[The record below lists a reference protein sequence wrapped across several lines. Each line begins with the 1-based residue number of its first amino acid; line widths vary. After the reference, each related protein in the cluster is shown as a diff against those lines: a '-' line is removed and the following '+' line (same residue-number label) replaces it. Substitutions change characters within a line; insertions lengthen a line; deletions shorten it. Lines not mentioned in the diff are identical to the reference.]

1 MVRKLKKDFIQPI
14 LVLVL
19 ICLFISGLLAF
30 GNNVTEPIIV
40 SAATERAE
48 LARKEIIPDAD
59 EFINIETDGLPK
71 TVTEAY
77 GTANGTGYVFMIT
90 SPGGYGGDIKL
101 ICGISQDGKIIGST
115 VLEHSETQGLG
126 TVVFDNTA
134 AYVGTDKTLA
144 ASVDAIS
151 GATYTS
157 KAFKNG
163 IMDALEA
170 YDIVKGAQS

>member
-1 MVRKLKKDFIQPI
+1 MKKDFIQPI

-30 GNNVTEPIIV
+30 GNSVTEPIIV
-40 SAATERAE
+40 SAAAERAE
-48 LARKEIIPDAD
+48 LARKEIIPAAD
-59 EFINIETDGLPK
+59 EFILLGAEGLPVS
-71 TVTEAY
+71 VTEAY

-101 ICGISQDGKIIGST
+101 ICGIDPDGKIIGSA
-115 VLEHSETQGLG
+115 VLDHKETQGLG
-126 TVVFDNTA
+126 TVVFDNA
-134 AYVGTDKTLA
+134 GVYAGTDKTLA

-157 KAFKNG
+157 RAFKNG
-163 IMDALEA
+163 ILDAFEA
-170 YDIVKGAQS
+170 YDIVKEGAQS